1 MKRRLTRRELIKYG
15 MLGLGS
21 ITLGS
26 GAYRLLSQGAS
37 SARADE
43 DLPRTPIKFTPFTQA
58 LPVPPPKQGVTTPF
72 TDGRHCVLPSV
83 SGLTAPKFYTIR
95 LRPVTQELIP
105 GFPQTVVWGYDGMY
119 PGPTFRVNH
128 NEPAIVR
135 FTNNITGVNTIVHN
149 HGGHTSSE
157 SDGSDSVFPSQVTGP
172 GQSKDFCYGNIAP
185 INPATHQQET
195 SDFASTQWYHDHM
208 MDITGRGVY
217 MGLAGFYLLKDEL
230 ETGLIANHTLPADAY
245 DIPLVFQDRVFDANA
260 QLVYKPAS
268 NEFGGWL
275 GDVFLM
281 NGKAQP
287 FFHVEPRK
295 YRFRLLNG
303 SNARWY
309 ELTLS
314 NGQSMLQI
322 GKDSWLLPFGV
333 NRSSIRFGL
342 AERADVIIDFSK
354 FPVSPNSVVY
364 LNNILQQNDGRGPG
378 GTSRPGTSLL
388 KFIVDL
394 PLNTNVP
401 DATITANAAGDQTVT
416 LRPNIAI
423 SPTEI
428 VRTRNFEFDDKDG
441 WSINERRFDPN
452 RNDATP
458 QSNTAERWVLENDGG
473 DWQHPIHIHLE
484 AHQVQKINGRT
495 PPVYQSFK
503 SDTTQLGPD
512 GTAEVF
518 IKFRTFAPGRWVFHC
533 HNLEHEDNA
542 MMAAFQVIP

>member
-83 SGLTAPKFYTIR
+83 SGLTAPKFYTVQ

-230 ETGLIANHTLPADAY
+230 EAGLIANHVLPADAY

-322 GKDSWLLPFGV
+322 GKD
-333 NRSSIRFGL
+333 
-342 AERADVIIDFSK
+342 
-354 FPVSPNSVVY
+354 
-364 LNNILQQNDGRGPG
+364 
-378 GTSRPGTSLL
+378 
-388 KFIVDL
+388 
-394 PLNTNVP
+394 
-401 DATITANAAGDQTVT
+401 
-416 LRPNIAI
+416 
-423 SPTEI
+423 
-428 VRTRNFEFDDKDG
+428 G
-441 WSINERRFDPN
+441 WSVNERRVDPN

-458 QSNTAERWVLENDGG
+458 QSNPAERWVLKNDGG

>member
-119 PGPTFRVNH
+119 PGPTFRVFH
-128 NEPAIVR
+128 NEPAVVR
-135 FTNNITGVNTIVHN
+135 FTNNLTVNTIVHN

-157 SDGSDSVFPSQVTGP
+157 SDGSDSVFPSQVIPPT
-172 GQSKDFCYGNIAP
+172 QSRDFCYGNIAP
-185 INPATHQQET
+185 VNPATGQQET

-208 MDITGRGVY
+208 MDITGQNVY

-230 ETGLIANHTLPADAY
+230 ENSLIGSTLPSDAF

-260 QLVYKPAS
+260 QLVFKPAAD
-268 NEFGGWL
+268 EFKGWL
-275 GDVFLM
+275 GDVFVV

-287 FFHVEPRK
+287 YFNVQRRK
-295 YRFRLLNG
+295 YRFRILNG

-309 ELTLS
+309 EFKLS
-314 NGQSMLQI
+314 SGQFLQI
-322 GKDSWLLPFGV
+322 GNDSWLLPFAIP
-333 NRSSIRFGL
+333 RTSIRLGL
-342 AERADVIIDFSK
+342 AERADVIIDFRNA
-354 FPVSPNSVVY
+354 PNEVF
-364 LNNILQQNDGRGPG
+364 LNNILQQEEGTGPEG
-378 GTSRPGTSLL
+378 VTSPGTPLL
-388 KFIVDL
+388 KFIVSGSPVSNDVSVVSG
-394 PLNTNVP
+394 TN
-401 DATITANAAGDQTVT
+401 
-416 LRPNIAI
+416 LRP
-423 SPTEI
+423 
-428 VRTRNFEFDDKDG
+428 
-441 WSINERRFDPN
+441 
-452 RNDATP
+452 
-458 QSNTAERWVLENDGG
+458 
-473 DWQHPIHIHLE
+473 
-484 AHQVQKINGRT
+484 
-495 PPVYQSFK
+495 
-503 SDTTQLGPD
+503 
-512 GTAEVF
+512 
-518 IKFRTFAPGRWVFHC
+518 
-533 HNLEHEDNA
+533 
-542 MMAAFQVIP
+542 